1 MMPPL
6 IVQTE
11 RGAIATESDNKY
23 DRLMERDE
31 PRTGAYEKPKL
42 EPLGSLHGMTLAHT
56 NNPLNPDGGTS
67 YVDVPGY
74 GEELFNGSF

>member
-6 IVQTE
+6 IVETE

-31 PRTGAYEKPKL
+31 PSIGAYEKPRVEL
-42 EPLGSLHGMTLAHT
+42 LGSLHDMTLAHA
-56 NNPLNPDGGTS
+56 NNPLNPDGGHS
-67 YVDVPGY
+67 YVSVPGY
-74 GEELFNGSF
+74 GKILFNGSF